1 MTDEFF
7 KSEIV
12 QEELNDLQSTYTDLL
27 RMSQNF
33 ADYDDDMKID
43 HINKTLELIAKQKV
57 FYSRIEMMAN
67 YVQEDGDEES
77 EVQEMKER
85 IDTISNLYS
94 NGEGNLLQILQVMEN
109 KLLGWKKTLQSG
121 VDIDPTD

>member
-1 MTDEFF
+1 MTDNFF

-12 QEELNDLQSTYTDLL
+12 QEELNDLQTTYTELL
-27 RMSQNF
+27 RMSQDF
-33 ADYDDDMKID
+33 GGFDTDMKIE

-67 YVQEDGDEES
+67 YVEEDGDEES
-77 EVQEMKER
+77 EVQEMKQR
-85 IDTISNLYS
+85 IDTVSNLYT
-94 NGEGNLLQILQVMEN
+94 NGESNLLQILQVMEN

>member
-77 EVQEMKER
+77 EVQEMKDR

-94 NGEGNLLQILQVMEN
+94 NGEGNLLQILQVMET

>member
-1 MTDEFF
+1 MTEDFF

-12 QEELNDLQSTYTDLL
+12 QEELNDLQTTYTELL
-27 RMSQNF
+27 RMSQDF
-33 ADYDDDMKID
+33 GGFDTDMKID

-67 YVQEDGDEES
+67 YVEEDGDEQT

-85 IDTISNLYS
+85 IDTVSNLYT
-94 NGEGNLLQILQVMEN
+94 NGESNLLQILQVMET
-109 KLLGWKKTLQSG
+109 KLLGWKKNLQSG
-121 VDIDPTD
+121 VDTDPTD

>member
-27 RMSQNF
+27 KMSQGF
-33 ADYDDDMKID
+33 SEFDAGQKIE

-57 FYSRIEMMAN
+57 FYSRLEMMAN
-67 YVQEDGDEES
+67 YVEEEGDEES
-77 EVQEMKER
+77 EVAAMKNR
-85 IDTISNLYS
+85 IDTVSSLYTG
-94 NGEGNLLQILQVMEN
+94 GEGNLLAIMQVMED
-109 KLLGWKKTLQSG
+109 KLLTWKRELQG
-121 VDIDPTD
+121 VDND

>member
-77 EVQEMKER
+77 EVQEMKDR